1 MDQECLLR
9 KTAAGFQLPGVLKE
23 ITAYGNGHI
32 NDTYCL
38 SCEAGDEVK
47 RFILQRINKNI
58 FTEPEKLMENILGVT
73 GWLKKKILDE
83 GGDPERET
91 LTMVPCRGGGYC
103 CRDSE
108 GEYWRVCQFIEG
120 ASSYERPDD
129 PEVFYQS
136 AVAVGRFQRRLSDY
150 PIEKLYETI
159 PDFHNTVKRFEDFKR
174 AVREDVCGRAQEAA
188 DEIRFICEREAFMH
202 TLCDLQTAGELPV
215 RVTHNDTK
223 LNNVLIDDET
233 GRGICVIDLDTV
245 MPGLSVLDFGD
256 AIRFGASTAP
266 EDEPDLSKVHFD
278 LELYRTFVRG
288 FVEGCGGALTDAEL
302 AHLPTGAVMIT
313 LENAM
318 RFLADYLEGD
328 HYYKIHRERQN
339 LDRCRNHLRL
349 VKEME
354 EHLDEMRAA
363 TEFLHSRKNKV
374 YGGTKMDI
382 ICMGEM
388 LIDFTPGKEE
398 RSYVCN
404 PGGAPANACIAIA
417 RNGLEAGFLGRLGN
431 DDFGKLLKKTLEE
444 DGVKVLC
451 PELTDAAVTTLAF
464 VTLYEGGERSF
475 TFVRKPGADILLDKD
490 DVSEEMIQS
499 ARMLHAGSVGMS
511 ANPSRDAHFYAMQLA
526 KKHGKLIS
534 YDVNYRN
541 MIWSF
546 EDAKAVVDQVLPYV
560 DLLKVSD
567 EELDFVGG
575 EANIPALMQENGI
588 TVVIETLGSKGAK
601 YFFGGKE
608 GTVEGHKVK
617 AVDATGAGDA
627 FWGGFLSKL
636 LMTGITK
643 ASDLNEDLIRAALA
657 YGNASG
663 GLCVQ
668 KMGGIPALPTKS
680 DIEIFLAK

>member
-1 MDQECLLR
+1 MDQERLVREVASCFL
-9 KTAAGFQLPGVLKE
+9 LPGSLKE

-32 NDTYCL
+32 NDTYRL
-38 SCEAGDEVK
+38 SCETESGVK
-47 RFILQRINKNI
+47 RYILQRINKNI

-73 GWLKKKILDE
+73 DWLKQKIIAA

-91 LTMVPCRGGGYC
+91 LTMVPCREGGFLHK
-103 CRDSE
+103 DKE
-108 GEYWRVCQFIEG
+108 GEYWRVCLFIEG
-120 ASSYERPDD
+120 AASFERPGD

-136 AVAVGRFQRRLSDY
+136 AVAVGRFQRQLSDY
-150 PIEKLYETI
+150 PAKSLHETI

-174 AVREDVCGRAQEAA
+174 AVREDVCGRAKEAA
-188 DEIRFICEREAFMH
+188 DEIRFICEREAFIH
-202 TLCDLQTAGELPV
+202 TLCDLEAAGVLPV

-223 LNNVLIDDET
+223 LNNVLIDDAT
-233 GRGICVIDLDTV
+233 GRGICMIDLDTV
-245 MPGLSVLDFGD
+245 MPGLAVLDFGD
-256 AIRFGASTAP
+256 AIRFGASTAG

-278 LELYRTFVRG
+278 LNLYRTFVRG
-288 FVEGCGGALTDAEL
+288 FAEGCGGVLTPAETE
-302 AHLPTGAVMIT
+302 HLPTGAVMIT

-328 HYYKIHRERQN
+328 HYYKTNREKQN

-354 EHLDEMRAA
+354 EQLDEMRAA
-363 TEFLHSRKNKV
+363 AEFLQEKKNKV

-431 DDFGKLLKKTLEE
+431 DDFGKLLKQTLE
-444 DGVKVLC
+444 DNGVAVLC
-451 PELTDAAVTTLAF
+451 PGLTDEAVTTLAF

-475 TFVRKPGADILLDKD
+475 TFVRKPGADILLDKN
-490 DVSEEMIQS
+490 DVSEELIQNV
-499 ARMLHAGSVGMS
+499 RMLHAGSFGMS
-511 ANPSRDAHFYAMQLA
+511 ANPSRDAHFHAMQLA
-526 KKHGKLIS
+526 KKHGKLVS

-560 DLLKVSD
+560 DLLKISD

-575 EANIPALMQENGI
+575 EANIPALMKENGI
-588 TVVIETLGSKGAK
+588 SVVIETLGSKGAK
-601 YFFGGKE
+601 YFFDGKE

-636 LMTGITK
+636 LMSGITK
-643 ASDLNEDLIRAALA
+643 TADLNEDLIRAALV